1 MLKIVGDVIKQ
12 ADKTKYTRDIKSGV
26 ELCLKTSR
34 DQILESTN
42 LFEQNSKNLGR
53 IHSSLI

>member
-42 LFEQNSKNLGR
+42 LFE
-53 IHSSLI
+53 